1 MQAAARSCA
10 DAGVLSAMAAKLT
23 VGTIRARK
31 GDRHVVVLPDGRQ
44 VLMSLEGVAEP
55 RIGADVIG
63 SFDPDVEEPVLRIV
77 DNVTK
82 FLLSR
87 GARIAV
93 SGRSD
98 VTATMLARLLEGT
111 GLKAIKAGTGGIIE
125 RTPNVSDPDLAWALR
140 HLEAEAAELGLG
152 LNVVDPL
159 SLAKGEWTDKRLRD
173 EILPA
178 DAVGERDALSDLK
191 RLIGEGFS
199 PACRT
204 TLFAMGRGAKVP
216 SVDFILPFSPFA
228 TGLSFSRDVS
238 RAARSE
244 VPLTVLSGSAARR
257 LSAFREI
264 AKAFAKRYL
273 GNVRG
278 GQDIADRMV
287 DAFADT
293 AAAIAYLN
301 GGGDRQAIV
310 NLARLRE
317 CGLARDPSAPATHR
331 ALDAVLHLG
340 GYLEART
347 ASHVLTLA
355 ASIARSHGPISPEA
369 VAEMKATASDEV
381 LVDIERVSGPLRSS
395 IRDFYRQ
402 DCEEVAERLAGDGA
416 ALDRMAR
423 YGAFL
428 VPLGLEDVY
437 DDVLEANGAPETETA
452 DPIGL
457 DFGEDPWAVEAAP
470 SMSPSR

>member
-1 MQAAARSCA
+1 
-10 DAGVLSAMAAKLT
+10 MAVKLT
-23 VGTIRARK
+23 VGTIRARR
-31 GDRHVVVLPDGRQ
+31 GDRHVVVLSDGRQ
-44 VLMSLEGVAEP
+44 LLMTLDGVKEP

-63 SFDPDVEEPVLRIV
+63 SFDPDAEEPSLQIV
-77 DNVTK
+77 ENVTK

-87 GARIAV
+87 SARIAV

-98 VTATMLARLLEGT
+98 VTATMLARLLAGT
-111 GLKAIKAGTGGIIE
+111 GLKAIKPGTGGIIE

-140 HLEAEAAELGLG
+140 HLESEANDLGLG
-152 LNVVDPL
+152 LNVIDPL
-159 SLAKGEWTDKRLRD
+159 SLAKGEWSDKRLRD

-178 DAVGERDALSDLK
+178 DAVGERDALTDLK
-191 RLIGEGFS
+191 RLIGEGFT

-216 SVDFILPFSPFA
+216 SVDFVLPFSPFA

-238 RAARSE
+238 GAARSE
-244 VPLTVLSGSAARR
+244 VPITVLAGTAARR
-257 LSAFREI
+257 ISAFREI

-278 GQDIADRMV
+278 DAETGARMV

-301 GGGDRQAIV
+301 GGGDRQAVV
-310 NLARLRE
+310 NFARLRE
-317 CGLARDPSAPATHR
+317 CGLARDVAGARGAPATHK
-331 ALDAVLHLG
+331 ALDAVLQLG
-340 GYLEART
+340 GYLEAKT

-355 ASIARSHGPISPEA
+355 ASITRSHGPTSPEV
-369 VAEMKATASDEV
+369 VAEMRASASDEI
-381 LVDIERVSGPLRSS
+381 LIDIEKASGPLRES

-402 DCEEVAERLAGDGA
+402 DCQDVADRLAGDEA

-437 DDVLEANGAPETETA
+437 DDILELNGAPNVETPDA
-452 DPIGL
+452 IGL
-457 DFGEDPWAVEAAP
+457 DFGEDPWATEASP
-470 SMSPSR
+470 SMSLSR